1 MMRRNIKIVD
11 ILKSM
16 YLRKEFIFELNKII
30 KSDNFQP
37 IQLVDRG
44 YFHYGGYKMQ
54 QNKVIK
60 SRILIEVDMNED
72 KEIILKLNKICAELN
87 LSLETVIRESVINL
101 YNEIEF
107 LGSFRSIG
115 R

>member
-1 MMRRNIKIVD
+1 
-11 ILKSM
+11 
-16 YLRKEFIFELNKII
+16 
-30 KSDNFQP
+30 
-37 IQLVDRG
+37 
-44 YFHYGGYKMQ
+44 
-54 QNKVIK
+54 
-60 SRILIEVDMNED
+60 MNED

-107 LGSFRSIG
+107 LRSFRSIG